1 MMHDCKT
8 ETIKAL
14 LETTLS
20 EKDKLYF
27 IQSYVL
33 GWTSEE
39 QMQRMI
45 RNNTKA
51 EA

>member
-1 MMHDCKT
+1 MHDCKT
-8 ETIKAL
+8 ETIKSL

-20 EKDKLYF
+20 EKDKLSL
-27 IQSYVL
+27 IKLYVL

-39 QMQRMI
+39 QLQRI
-45 RNNTKA
+45 IHNNTKP